1 MRLQSLGEDFQRN
14 MYAITVDHRIQKVQQ
29 HPVDVLVV
37 QQMML
42 LQDVIILDAGQDKLP
57 TKSEKVDLEK
67 DGRIASGF
75 DIDRKWNSTD
85 LQLHLASL
93 LTG

>member
-1 MRLQSLGEDFQRN
+1 MRLQSLGEDFQCN
-14 MYAITVDHRIQKVQQ
+14 MYAITVDHRIHIVQQ

>member
-14 MYAITVDHRIQKVQQ
+14 MYAITVDHRIHIVQQ